1 MDVFTMVVII
11 VAISCGAG
19 MYSNYLK
26 SQKHSASNN
35 NTDALLDEIDALR
48 ERVEVLEKIVTD
60 DKYSLHKQISE
71 LERSA

>member
-1 MDVFTMVVII
+1 MDVFKMVVII

-26 SQKHSASNN
+26 SKKHAHSENA
-35 NTDALLDEIDALR
+35 DELYAEIDRLR

-60 DKYSLHKQISE
+60 DKYKLHKEIAE

>member
-19 MYSNYLK
+19 MYNNYLK
-26 SQKHSASNN
+26 TRKQEANN
-35 NTDALLDEIDALR
+35 APSEDVLAELDALR
-48 ERVEVLEKIVTD
+48 QRVEVLEKIVTD
-60 DKYSLHKQISE
+60 EKFQLHRELNS

>member
-26 SQKHSASNN
+26 SRKHVGNN
-35 NTDALLDEIDALR
+35 NSDELLVELDALR
-48 ERVEVLEKIVTD
+48 ERIEVLEKIVTD
-60 DKYSLHKQISE
+60 QKYVLHKEISD

>member
-11 VAISCGAG
+11 VTISCVAG
-19 MYSNYLK
+19 MYNNYLK
-26 SQKHSASNN
+26 SQKHNANN
-35 NTDALLDEIDALR
+35 NADELLAELDALR

-60 DKYSLHKQISE
+60 DKYLLHKEISE